1 MMMMVAFP
9 AILLLWL
16 GGIAPAA
23 AASIATASTSSS
35 VITSLRPLSADNND
49 EDQQQQQQDQ
59 HRDLVWNEDAKWCS
73 TDKIFRLQ
81 TYVDPTIF
89 QCSFLMVNW
98 DGDGILSARGE
109 LYIGKTP
116 DGRNNPTTTWTAEYL
131 KTRDTQDV
139 ELTCTGFGQ
148 CGPNLAP
155 ASSGV
160 TPGQYWYD
168 CTNVYCGPQ
177 ASRDCTGRYQDNS
190 ASCPAGVLV
199 ADDPDLRPIIPTLQ
213 SISCDYFHSYLETTE
228 YADTCSA
235 CVASSGGAGTS
246 ITCPPRNV
254 NGDNGLL
261 TLDERFDF
269 TELQRSDVECVT
281 STSPSSQRVCLTKTA
296 PVLYGAYANIDQF
309 TCATTVDGASCNSCT
324 ICGHTDDARNAQFNR
339 YTSVDLLYRVDCINL
354 DGISQY
360 NACDGTITGLFV
372 PLTSAL
378 VVKQGVPTAP
388 SPPITTAIPPPPP
401 VSAPM
406 VMPVAVFPTLPTT
419 SATAPIPAPVSLP
432 VPVPVPVAAAPFGWP
447 LAGGTGGSPFTWLT
461 PVAATVPA
469 AGGGGTP
476 LAAPVAVVAPVV
488 VVPATIPSDDGGSP
502 PVMPVVAATVTTVD
516 EVVGTAPTGP
526 PGGVV
531 VVPPSPVNVVG
542 QTIQASSQSRSS
554 SEMAYAKRFSVVGV
568 LLVSLIVPTL
578 FLGY

>member
-1 MMMMVAFP
+1 V
-9 AILLLWL
+9 
-16 GGIAPAA
+16 
-23 AASIATASTSSS
+23 SS
-35 VITSLRPLSADNND
+35 SLRPLSAENQ
-49 EDQQQQQQDQ
+49 EQQQQQQQDQ

-73 TDKIFRLQ
+73 TDKIYRLQ
-81 TYVDPTIF
+81 IYIDPTIF

-98 DGDGILSARGE
+98 DANGILTARGE
-109 LYIGKTP
+109 LYIGKTA
-116 DGRNNPTTTWTAEYL
+116 DGQNNATTTWTAEYL

-139 ELTCTGFGQ
+139 EYSCTGFGQ
-148 CGPNLAP
+148 CGPNLVP

-160 TPGQYWYD
+160 IPGQYWYD

-199 ADDPDLRPIIPTLQ
+199 ADDPAQRPIIPTLQ

-235 CVASSGGAGTS
+235 CVAGGTTTTS
-246 ITCPPRNV
+246 TITCPPRNV
-254 NGDNGLL
+254 NGDGLL

-269 TELQRSDVECVT
+269 TELHRSDVECVT
-281 STSPSSQRVCLTKTA
+281 STQSSQQRVCLTKTA
-296 PVLYGAYANIDQF
+296 PVLYGAYANLDQF
-309 TCATTVDGASCNSCT
+309 TCATTVDGAACNSCT
-324 ICGHTDDARNAQFNR
+324 VCGHNDDARNAQLNR
-339 YTSVDLLYRVDCINL
+339 YTSVDLLYKVDCTNL

-360 NACDGTITGLFV
+360 NACDGTITGLFI

-388 SPPITTAIPPPPP
+388 SPPITTAIPPPP
-401 VSAPM
+401 APM
-406 VMPVAVFPTLPTT
+406 AMPVAVPPPPPPTPAT
-419 SATAPIPAPVSLP
+419 SVTAPAPVPAP
-432 VPVPVPVAAAPFGWP
+432 VVAAPFGWP
-447 LAGGTGGSPFTWLT
+447 VAGGGSPFTWLT
-461 PVAATVPA
+461 PVAAVPVA
-469 AGGGGTP
+469 GGGSGGGGTP
-476 LAAPVAVVAPVV
+476 LAAPVAVVVPIALSSSSNAAAVPVIATPVATFPVV
-488 VVPATIPSDDGGSP
+488 SPPVMIPASPTPVMVVPAAIPVDDGGSP
-502 PVMPVVAATVTTVD
+502 PVMPVAATVTTAA

-526 PGGVV
+526 PGGVGVV
-531 VVPPSPVNVVG
+531 VVPPSPVDVVG

-554 SEMAYAKRFSVVGV
+554 SEMVYTKRFSVVSV